1 MFCYVLYVLTQVSKP
16 LMLSFLLYKTNQ
28 CLVVSL
34 YYTVLRIIR
43 YLLLEFTIRK
53 RLFLTARIVF
63 AS

>member
-1 MFCYVLYVLTQVSKP
+1 MFCYVLYVLIQVSKP

-28 CLVVSL
+28 CLVEFISWVYDKVSL

-43 YLLLEFTIRK
+43 K
-53 RLFLTARIVF
+53 KLFSTARIMF